1 MMLQRCQDR
10 PGVSPLRLAR
20 ASVACGGELP
30 FWPQFSGRPVV
41 FCHMARIGIAALCH
55 FWRIGAGDE
64 ILAPAYNCGTELD
77 ALRHSG
83 ARVQFYRI
91 DEHAQ
96 IDLDDLLARV
106 TDRTRMVY
114 VIHYFGWPQELT
126 ELAAWCRARDIKLVE
141 DCALSLF
148 SCSHSTPIGMAG
160 DAAVFSFPKTLPVPD
175 GGALVLRQL
184 QASSPWPLQRPP
196 ARQIG
201 RRAAGLARNW
211 LVGRVHAAARSRR
224 GRTPAVGPER
234 LAVPDQLAI
243 SVPDMPAS
251 YYFSP
256 QNADWGM
263 SQITASLLRQTNAGQ
278 IVDRRRRNYL
288 HLQHLLSD
296 AAGVEPL
303 YNMLPEGVCPLA
315 YPLLVANRRQ
325 WVSHLRARG
334 IVAIPW
340 WEGHHRLFSWDK
352 YTEAH
357 DLKMSVLALPI
368 HQDLDEKDMDYIAGH
383 LICLC
388 TMSGELAISQPNGWH
403 AANVSRSS

>member
-1 MMLQRCQDR
+1 MIRQICQDR

-30 FWPQFSGRPVV
+30 VWPQFSGRHVV

-55 FWRIGAGDE
+55 HWRIGTGDE

-83 ARVQFYRI
+83 ARVGFYRV

-96 IDLDDLLARV
+96 IYLDDLFARV
-106 TDRTRMVY
+106 TGRTRMVY
-114 VIHYFGWPQELT
+114 VIHYFGWPQELA
-126 ELAAWCRARDIKLVE
+126 ELASWCRGRDIKLVE

-148 SCSHSTPIGMAG
+148 SCTHATPIGMDG

-184 QASSPWPLQRPP
+184 QGALPRPLQRPP

-211 LVGRVHAAARSRR
+211 LVGRLAAAGRSERD
-224 GRTPAVGPER
+224 RTTATGAER
-234 LAVPDQLAI
+234 WAPSDQLMGLR
-243 SVPDMPAS
+243 PDMPAN

-256 QNADWGM
+256 QSADRGM
-263 SQITASLLRQTNAGQ
+263 SRITASLLRQTDAAK
-278 IVDRRRRNYL
+278 IVERRRRNYL
-288 HLQHLLSD
+288 RLQELLG
-296 AAGVEPL
+296 AGEGIRPL
-303 YNMLPEGVCPLA
+303 YGSLPEGVCPLA

-325 WVSHLRARG
+325 WVAHLRDRG
-334 IVAIPW
+334 IIAIPW
-340 WEGHHRLFSWDK
+340 WEGHHRLFSWDEFA
-352 YTEAH
+352 EAH
-357 DLKMSVLALPI
+357 DLKMRVLALPI
-368 HQDLDEKDMDYIAGH
+368 HQDLDEKAMDYIAAN
-383 LICLC
+383 LLCLS
-388 TMSGELAISQPNGWH
+388 TISRELAIP
-403 AANVSRSS
+403 